1 MQEESPSIVHDV
13 SVAAAVG
20 RHALP
25 NRLCAAFTQSLGA
38 QRAALSWLPRLEHW
52 QLLHATDEPAL
63 QAEAAQF
70 TRADGPSV
78 SAALGMQPVFVP
90 DLRDYPC
97 RTGPPLTEELPGT
110 RRVLALPLHARHTP
124 VGVLCL
130 YYTERTEVTSTH
142 ITHAQRAAS
151 LALEALMRWRPVH
164 AHPGRRRPVWATSTR
179 AARWERIHQ
188 AADYVA
194 AREDCAVAEGLA
206 WLQEVS
212 ARDGLSLL
220 DVADAVLQPSRAF
233 HADHADH
240 ADEPE
245 GRSGHERGRGS
256 AA

>member
-1 MQEESPSIVHDV
+1 MPKMPEESPSIEHDV
-13 SVAAAVG
+13 AVAAAVG

-25 NRLCAAFTQSLGA
+25 NRLCTAFTQSLGA
-38 QRAALSWLPRLEHW
+38 RRAALSWLPRLEHW

-97 RTGPPLTEELPGT
+97 RTGPPLCDELPGT
-110 RRVLALPLHARHTP
+110 RRVLALPLHDRHTP

-130 YYTERTEVTSTH
+130 YYTERTDVTSAH
-142 ITHAQRAAS
+142 ITHAQRAAA
-151 LALEALMRWRPVH
+151 LALDALMRWRPVH
-164 AHPGRRRPVWATSTR
+164 AGPGCGRPVWATSTR

-188 AADYVA
+188 AAEHVA
-194 AREDCAVAEGLA
+194 VRQDCAVAEGLA

-212 ARDGLSLL
+212 ASDGHSLL
-220 DVADAVLQPSRAF
+220 DVADSVLQPSRA
-233 HADHADH
+233 HHT
-240 ADEPE
+240 DEPE
-245 GRSGHERGRGS
+245 GRSGRERARGS

>member
-1 MQEESPSIVHDV
+1 MQEESPSIMHDV

-20 RHALP
+20 RRALP
-25 NRLCAAFTQSLGA
+25 NRLCTAFTQSLGA

-97 RTGPPLTEELPGT
+97 RSGPPLSEELPGT
-110 RRVLALPLHARHTP
+110 RRVLALPLHAGYTP

-130 YYTERTEVTSTH
+130 YYTERADVTSDH
-142 ITHAQRAAS
+142 ITQAQRAAA
-151 LALEALMRWRPVH
+151 LALEALLRWRPVH
-164 AHPGRRRPVWATSTR
+164 DAHSGCRRPVWTTSTR

-194 AREDCAVAEGLA
+194 AREECAVAEGLA

-220 DVADAVLQPSRAF
+220 DVADTVLQPPRA
-233 HADHADH
+233 HHDDA
-240 ADEPE
+240 PE
-245 GRSGHERGRGS
+245 GRSGHERARGS

>member
-1 MQEESPSIVHDV
+1 MPEESPSIVHDV

-20 RHALP
+20 RRALP
-25 NRLCAAFTQSLGA
+25 NRLCTAFTESLGA

-78 SAALGMQPVFVP
+78 SAALGMHPVFVP

-97 RTGPPLTEELPGT
+97 RTGPPLSAELPGT
-110 RRVLALPLHARHTP
+110 RRVLALPLHDGHTP
-124 VGVLCL
+124 LGVLCL
-130 YYTERTEVTSTH
+130 YYTERTDVTSSH
-142 ITHAQRAAS
+142 ITHAQRAAA
-151 LALEALMRWRPVH
+151 LALDALLRWRPVH
-164 AHPGRRRPVWATSTR
+164 DAAGSGCRRPVWTTSTR

-194 AREDCAVAEGLA
+194 ARQECDVAEGLA

-212 ARDGLSLL
+212 ARDRLSLL
-220 DVADAVLQPSRAF
+220 DVADTVLQPS
-233 HADHADH
+233 HAHH
-240 ADEPE
+240 EDESE
-245 GRSGHERGRGS
+245 GRSGHERARGS
-256 AA
+256 VA

>member
-1 MQEESPSIVHDV
+1 MPEESPSIVHDV

-20 RHALP
+20 RRALP
-25 NRLCAAFTQSLGA
+25 NRLCTAFTQSLGA
-38 QRAALSWLPRLEHW
+38 QRAALSWLPRLEDW

-97 RTGPPLTEELPGT
+97 RTGPPLHEELPGT
-110 RRVLALPLHARHTP
+110 RRVLALPLHSRHTP

-130 YYTERTEVTSTH
+130 YYAERTEVTPTH
-142 ITHAQRAAS
+142 IVHAQRAAA
-151 LALEALMRWRPVH
+151 LALDALLRWRPVH
-164 AHPGRRRPVWATSTR
+164 EGTGCRRPVWTTSTR

-188 AADYVA
+188 ASHHIAD
-194 AREDCAVAEGLA
+194 RQDCAAADGLA

-220 DVADAVLQPSRAF
+220 DVADSVLQPS
-233 HADHADH
+233 HAHG
-240 ADEPE
+240 PE
-245 GRSGHERGRGS
+245 GRSSHERVSGS

>member
-1 MQEESPSIVHDV
+1 MPEESPSIVHDV

-20 RHALP
+20 RKALP
-25 NRLCAAFTQSLGA
+25 NRLCTAFTQSLGA

-52 QLLHATDEPAL
+52 QLLHATDESAL

-78 SAALGMQPVFVP
+78 SAALGMRPVFVP

-110 RRVLALPLHARHTP
+110 RRVLALPLHDRDTP
-124 VGVLCL
+124 VGVMCL
-130 YYTERTEVTSTH
+130 YYTEHSHVTADH
-142 ITHAQRAAS
+142 ITHAERAAA
-151 LALEALMRWRPVH
+151 LALDALLRWRPVH
-164 AHPGRRRPVWATSTR
+164 ANPGRRRPVWTTSTR
-179 AARWERIHQ
+179 AARWERIHR

-194 AREDCAVAEGLA
+194 AREDCPVTEGLA

-212 ARDGLSLL
+212 SRDGLSLL
-220 DVADAVLQPSRAF
+220 DVADTVLQPSRA
-233 HADHADH
+233 HQA
-240 ADEPE
+240 EVTGE
-245 GRSGHERGRGS
+245 RSGHERARGS